1 MDAFTAAIF
10 DMDGLLLDSERAI
23 MRAWT
28 AAARDEGLELSEHD
42 YLRTVGR
49 SLRDSLDAFGADGFV
64 CLRDRWQALNAHAGK
79 PVRVVSEF
87 AVPVEGICVGVDVD
101 GALLLETAVCVQ
113 RILSG
118 DVSLRSA

>member
-42 YLRTVGR
+42 YLRTVGATAR
-49 SLRDSLDAFGADGFV
+49 S
-64 CLRDRWQALNAHAGK
+64 
-79 PVRVVSEF
+79 
-87 AVPVEGICVGVDVD
+87 
-101 GALLLETAVCVQ
+101 
-113 RILSG
+113 
-118 DVSLRSA
+118 